1 MRLLNLLV
9 VCTSLLVGMSPSKAI
24 YQPVMVGYFEIY
36 YKGEYVQSI
45 RRYQTNYVNGE
56 VYYCYMPNSI
66 LNSGKDAKIMVCY
79 LRELTEIK
87 EYAQPSA
94 IGR

>member
-9 VCTSLLVGMSPSKAI
+9 VCSGLLVGMSPTKAI
-24 YQPVMVGYFEIY
+24 YQPVMVGYFEVF

-45 RRYQTNYVNGE
+45 RRYQINYAHGE
-56 VYYCYMPNSI
+56 FYYCFMPNSI
-66 LNSGKDAKIMVCY
+66 LNSGKEAKIMVCY

-87 EYAQPSA
+87 EYN
-94 IGR
+94 R